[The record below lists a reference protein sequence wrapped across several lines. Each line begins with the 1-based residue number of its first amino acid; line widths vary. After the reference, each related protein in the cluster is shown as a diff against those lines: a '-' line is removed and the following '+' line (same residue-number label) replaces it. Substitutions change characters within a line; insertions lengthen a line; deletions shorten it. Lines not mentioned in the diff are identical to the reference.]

1 MNKKILETIEKILKD
16 NNVRQ
21 AIDKNNSIN
30 TFEMIDLREYVENKL
45 EQIHITERLEW
56 LKTKLKDSDD

>member
-1 MNKKILETIEKILKD
+1 MNKEILETIKKILNDK
-16 NNVRQ
+16 NVQ
-21 AIDKNNSIN
+21 KAIDENMSIN

>member
-16 NNVRQ
+16 NDVRK

>member
-16 NNVRQ
+16 KNVQ
-21 AIDKNNSIN
+21 KAIDENISIN

-45 EQIHITERLEW
+45 EQIYITERLEW

>member
-1 MNKKILETIEKILKD
+1 MKEILETIQKILND
-16 NNVRQ
+16 NDVRK

-56 LKTKLKDSDD
+56 LKTKLKDSED

>member
-1 MNKKILETIEKILKD
+1 MNKKILETIQKILNDK
-16 NNVRQ
+16 NIQ
-21 AIDKNNSIN
+21 KAIDENMSIN

>member
-1 MNKKILETIEKILKD
+1 MKEILETIQKILND
-16 NNVRQ
+16 NDVRK